1 MDIELARRD
10 VLDWIQDFVEAPNSA
25 LEGWPPCPFAR
36 AARLANMIDIRAGTA
51 PESDLQA
58 LHATEPFEVIV
69 LVYDAS
75 TIDAAEFDLC
85 VDRINGDTLAA
96 RDLIA
101 LADHPRDAETVRGV
115 VMNQGNWALVLVQR
129 LSRLDSAA
137 QQLAQ
142 QGYYTGWPE
151 DYLRTLFRHRRDPRA

>member
-1 MDIELARRD
+1 MDIELARHD
-10 VLDWIQDFVEAPNSA
+10 ILAWIQDFVEAPNSA
-25 LEGWPPCPFAR
+25 LEGWSPCPFAR
-36 AARLANMIDIRAGTA
+36 AARLARTIDIRAGTA

-58 LHATEPFEVIV
+58 LQDTAPFEVIV

-75 TIDAAEFDLC
+75 TINAAEFDLC
-85 VDRINGDTLAA
+85 VDRINGGTLAA

-101 LADHPRDAETVRGV
+101 LADHPRDAEVVRGV
-115 VMNQGNWALVLVQR
+115 SMNQGSWALVLVQR

-137 QQLAQ
+137 RHLAQ

-151 DYLRTLFRHRRDPRA
+151 DYLRTLFRHRRDPRT